1 MRTELSDKL
10 SGLKERVGDILKTGA
25 KVVAGGVVGG
35 YILFSLASHNG
46 MLDSARTKE
55 ARQLRGEQ
63 VKTVATVDE
72 EWKDTQVYSPT
83 MDGYNPQ
90 VIREVTFEDGSQTTL
105 KYRTLAWQPFMKWKN
120 GEQFEPKQG
129 EQYEVTS
136 ANIIVRK
143 VR

>member
-1 MRTELSDKL
+1 MKTELSDKL

-25 KVVAGGVVGG
+25 KVIGGV
-35 YILFSLASHNG
+35 YILFNLASHNG
-46 MLDSARTKE
+46 ILDSARTKE
-55 ARQLRGEQ
+55 VRQLRGEQ
-63 VKTVATVDE
+63 IKTVATVDE
-72 EWKDTQVYSPT
+72 EWKDTQIYSLT

-136 ANIIVRK
+136 ANTIVRK